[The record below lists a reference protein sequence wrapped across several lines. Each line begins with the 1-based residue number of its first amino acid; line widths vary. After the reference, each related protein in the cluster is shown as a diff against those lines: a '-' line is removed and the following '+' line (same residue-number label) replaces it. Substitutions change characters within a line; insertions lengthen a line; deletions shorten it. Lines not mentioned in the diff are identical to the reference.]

1 MRRLLW
7 PLLREIWLG
16 SFWGLLTVGMIASI
30 FLSSLGAAMATPPR
44 MIPSSLFSYLI
55 VLQCLFLVS
64 RARAR
69 CLLGLPVDTAAMAGA
84 LVVAL
89 VSVPVL
95 AFALGCGALVGL
107 LLARGL
113 LTGQR
118 LGLVGLDFAVGAGL
132 SGVMALTLIG
142 ARAARFGSQI
152 VFGATG
158 FVVTLVIILVDFRVS
173 HAAAFGLL
181 GLMALCGLVGLAL
194 AWRGRAAGFR
204 AAAMVRRTV
213 PGGWAMLVPRQ
224 RGYAGHLLACAWL
237 PWFGYGFLLLILLAG
252 MVRQHNAAS
261 AMVPIVMAWV
271 LYFISLP
278 ILTRSARTLRSLPI
292 SRARQAAGLVAAAL
306 LMPMTAMAVGGLLT
320 VAVTGEALPD
330 MLHRIGHVLPVMAAT
345 GVMLPLALRMRHL
358 WARLAMAGLF
368 LVLFPAVMLMAL
380 APAWWGPGDWVFGVA
395 ALSLAGGVFGLV
407 YRALPLARPWPV
419 TNLVN

>member
-44 MIPSSLFSYLI
+44 MMPSSILSYL
-55 VLQCLFLVS
+55 VFQQGLFMVS
-64 RARAR
+64 RARPR

-84 LVVAL
+84 LVVAIM
-89 VSVPVL
+89 SVPVL
-95 AFALGCGALVGL
+95 TFALGCGALVGL
-107 LLARGL
+107 LLARGV

-132 SGVMALTLIG
+132 SALMALTLIG

-181 GLMALCGLVGLAL
+181 GLMALCGLVGLGL

-213 PGGWAMLVPRQ
+213 PGGWAMLVPRH

-237 PWFGYGFLLLILLAG
+237 PLFSYLIFLLIFLTG
-252 MVRQHNAAS
+252 MVRRHNAA
-261 AMVPIVMAWV
+261 AALVPIVMAWV
-271 LYFISLP
+271 LWVIYYVQ
-278 ILTRSARTLRSLPI
+278 LTRSARTLRSLPI

-306 LMPMTAMAVGGLLT
+306 LIPLAAMAVGGLLT

-330 MLHRIGHVLPVMAAT
+330 MGHRIGHVLPVMAAT

-368 LVLFPAVMLMAL
+368 LVLFPAVMLMAV
-380 APAWWGPGDWVFGVA
+380 APAWWGPGGLVFGVA
-395 ALSLAGGVFGLV
+395 ALSLAGGVWGLV
-407 YRALPLARPWPV
+407 YRALPLARPWP
-419 TNLVN
+419 TTPMN